1 MTVVTEKPSLMQV
14 DTTPTSFVVDRP
26 IAKKPTQVPSPKQ
39 PSVAVVI
46 PTLNEARNLE
56 HVLPKIPDWVN
67 EIILV
72 DGFSTDDT
80 VAVAKALCPRVQ
92 VVYEK
97 VKGKGAALRAGF
109 AAATS
114 DLIVMI
120 DADGST
126 APEEIPDFVDA
137 LNEGADFAKGS
148 RYMAG
153 GGSADITVI
162 RSLGNLVFTYLV
174 RWAFGGEFTDLC
186 YGYNAFRRDAL
197 PYLELDGD
205 GFEIETMMNIR
216 AHTLGLKVVEIPS
229 FEQERIHGQSN
240 LRTIPDG
247 WRVIKTIFSE
257 FMRERKRRANAASFT
272 YRRQEQQD
280 WA

>member
-1 MTVVTEKPSLMQV
+1 MTVVTEKPVLMHIDTNPTPFIV
-14 DTTPTSFVVDRP
+14 DL
-26 IAKKPTQVPSPKQ
+26 PTQVTSPKY

-56 HVLPKIPDWVN
+56 HVLPKIPAWVN

-80 VAVAKALCPRVQ
+80 VAVAQALCPRVQ

-109 AAATS
+109 AVATS

-126 APEEIPDFVDA
+126 APEEIPAFVEA

-197 PYLELDGD
+197 PYLDLDGD

-247 WRVIKTIFSE
+247 WRVIKTIVSE
-257 FMRERKRRANAASFT
+257 FIRERKRNANSASLT

>member
-1 MTVVTEKPSLMQV
+1 MTVVTKKPVMM
-14 DTTPTSFVVDRP
+14 PPAFVVDRT
-26 IAKKPTQVPSPKQ
+26 ATENPTQVTSSKH

-56 HVLPKIPDWVN
+56 HVLPKIPTWVN

-80 VAVAKALCPRVQ
+80 VEVAKALCPSVQ

-126 APEEIPDFVDA
+126 APEEIPAFVDA

-162 RSLGNLVFTYLV
+162 RSLGNLAFTYLV

-186 YGYNAFRRDAL
+186 YGYNAFRRNAL
-197 PYLELDGD
+197 PYLDLDGD

-216 AHTLGLKVVEIPS
+216 AHTMGLKITEVPS
-229 FEQERIHGQSN
+229 YEQERIHGQSN

-257 FMRERKRRANAASFT
+257 FIRERKRLASPLRFS
-272 YRRQEQQD
+272 YSREGQQD